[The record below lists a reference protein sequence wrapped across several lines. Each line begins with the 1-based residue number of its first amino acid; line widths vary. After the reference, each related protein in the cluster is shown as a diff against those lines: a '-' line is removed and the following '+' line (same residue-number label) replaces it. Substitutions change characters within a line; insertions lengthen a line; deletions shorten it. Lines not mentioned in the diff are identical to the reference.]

1 MRVRHNERGFT
12 LVELMIVV
20 AIIAILA
27 AVAIPIYRN
36 YVIRTKMSEVVLA
49 VSACRT
55 TVSEV
60 YQSGGSGGPGA
71 GNWGC
76 EKSAPVTRYVKSI
89 ATDLNGKI
97 TATATGFGDSGI
109 DDKFLTLVP
118 LISGAEANAATD
130 MGKAVTS
137 WRCGNLADGTT
148 IPLRYLP
155 SSCQG
160 S

>member
-1 MRVRHNERGFT
+1 MRVRRGARGFT

-20 AIIAILA
+20 AIIGILA
-27 AVAIPIYRN
+27 AVALPIYRN

-55 TVSEV
+55 PVAEI
-60 YQSGGSGGPGA
+60 YQSGGVGPGA

-76 EKSAPVTRYVKSI
+76 EVSGPASRYVQSI
-89 ATDLNGKI
+89 ATGPNGAI
-97 TATATGFGDSGI
+97 NAMAGGFGDAAI
-109 DDKFLTLVP
+109 DGKVLTMVP
-118 LISGAEANAATD
+118 LIGGAVADAATD
-130 MGKAVTS
+130 MGKAITS
-137 WRCGNLADGTT
+137 WRCGSLADGTT
-148 IPLRYLP
+148 IPVNYLP